1 MLLGHW
7 HHCEAVGPALA
18 THLHGR
24 ELDVMCAGERP
35 CWHWR
40 VASPHGA
47 LLAEG
52 DAASCA
58 AAEEAAEREALAIH
72 PPTEALLSRLL
83 A

>member
-7 HHCEAVGPALA
+7 HHCGTAGAALA

-24 ELDVMCAGERP
+24 ELDVVRAGESAP
-35 CWHWR
+35 WHWR

-52 DAASCA
+52 DAASCE
-58 AAEEAAEREALAIH
+58 AAEEAAEREALAVH
-72 PPTEALLSRLL
+72 PPTEALIGRLL

>member
-7 HHCEAVGPALA
+7 HHREAVGPALA

-24 ELDVMCAGERP
+24 ELDVIRTAQPP

-47 LLAEG
+47 LLAAG
-52 DAASCA
+52 DAASCQ
-58 AAEEAAEREALAIH
+58 AAEEAAEREALAVH
-72 PPTEALLSRLL
+72 PPTEMLLARLLS
-83 A
+83 